1 MKQENVSEEGEPEE
15 KRTNH
20 NAVERKYRYSI
31 NDKIMELKDMLVPKD
46 TKVDKTVS
54 EHLKAMP
61 CHNWYTMLIY
71 FPHHLTH
78 SLSTDTEIWSP
89 EKGDRA
95 H

>member
-46 TKVDKTVS
+46 TKVNKTWHMYKCQEVQ
-54 EHLKAMP
+54 EKFA
-61 CHNWYTMLIY
+61 LI
-71 FPHHLTH
+71 T
-78 SLSTDTEIWSP
+78 LSTDELVKDKSVFLCFLLRYSLIP
-89 EKGDRA
+89 
-95 H
+95 